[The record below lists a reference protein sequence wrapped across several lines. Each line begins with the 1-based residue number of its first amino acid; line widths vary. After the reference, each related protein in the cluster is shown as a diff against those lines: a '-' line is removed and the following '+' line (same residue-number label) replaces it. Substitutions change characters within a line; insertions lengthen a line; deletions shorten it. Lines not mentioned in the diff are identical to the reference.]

1 MTNAKLMLSA
11 SLIVFFAGMAHAEQA
26 VEMQG
31 QNSVQEMQGQNPA
44 PEADDSAPVKA
55 IKMLPLKIRPR
66 VNTIALAQSFLNGD
80 AQSVKWLYI
89 NLPALRDG
97 AALHGIPQ
105 AAGKYRVSEMS
116 PGVYEIRP
124 ADRAT
129 SAQLNEQPQ
138 AFLSAALR
146 AAAPYI
152 SESDTCAVY
161 KPAELKRNA
170 DATTYKAI
178 TLECRPAFTAQVP
191 ATEATTYD
199 YKSALLY
206 PAN

>member
-1 MTNAKLMLSA
+1 MKQLNTVIFAALFAVSA
-11 SLIVFFAGMAHAEQA
+11 AHAGDVIQ
-26 VEMQG
+26 MQG
-31 QNSVQEMQGQNPA
+31 QNPVQEMQGQNPA
-44 PEADDSAPVKA
+44 PEADDSAPVKS

-66 VNTIALAQSFLNGD
+66 VETIALAQSYLKGD

-89 NLPALRDG
+89 NLPALRDR
-97 AALHGIPQ
+97 AAVNGVQQ
-105 AAGKYRVSEMS
+105 AAGKYRVNEMS

-129 SAQLNEQPQ
+129 STQLNEQPQ

-152 SESDTCAVY
+152 PESDTCAVY

-178 TLECRPAFTAQVP
+178 TLECRPAYTAQVP
-191 ATEATTYD
+191 ATEADTHD
-199 YKSALLY
+199 YQSALLY